1 MSIPEVALIT
11 DSTCDIPDYLI
22 NQYQITVIPQT
33 VIWNDDVLLDRV
45 ELSPQDFYKRL
56 ENDPCHPKSTLPA
69 PESILAAYQNASQSG
84 ARRAMMFTVSSK
96 MSGTYQLARKLA
108 ENSPIPVDVIDGKGP
123 TMSLGWQVI
132 AAARCREDGGNHQ
145 DMIQAAA
152 ETRSKMVQF
161 VLMNTMEY
169 LHKGG
174 RIGRAALMLGS
185 LLDFKPLVEI
195 NHQTGIVEAAGR
207 IRTRHKG
214 IEELWNKFFAK
225 LDLTKNL
232 HIAVLHGNAKQDAQ
246 NLADRISETYQP
258 VELLINITGPVLG
271 INTGPGALALCG
283 YSE

>member
-11 DSTCDIPDYLI
+11 DSTCDIPDHLI

-56 ENDPCHPKSTLPA
+56 EKDPCHPKSTLPA
-69 PESILAAYQNASQSG
+69 PESILTAYQNASQSG

-108 ENSPIPVDVIDGKGP
+108 ENSPLPVDVIDGKGP

-145 DMIQAAA
+145 DMIRAAA

-214 IEELWNKFFAK
+214 IEELWNKFFTK

-232 HIAVLHGNAKQDAQ
+232 HIAVLHGNAVQDAQ

-258 VELLINITGPVLG
+258 AELLINITGPVLG

>member
-11 DSTCDIPDYLI
+11 DSTCDIPDHLI

-69 PESILAAYQNASQSG
+69 PESILTAYQNASQRG

-108 ENSPIPVDVIDGKGP
+108 ENSPLPVDVIDGKGP

-145 DMIQAAA
+145 NMIQAAA

-232 HIAVLHGNAKQDAQ
+232 HIAVLHGNAVQDAQ

-258 VELLINITGPVLG
+258 AELLINITGPVLG

>member
-11 DSTCDIPDYLI
+11 DSTCDIPDHLI

-69 PESILAAYQNASQSG
+69 PESILTAYQNASQSG

-108 ENSPIPVDVIDGKGP
+108 ENSPLPVDVIDGKGP

-232 HIAVLHGNAKQDAQ
+232 HIAVLHGNAVQDAQ

-258 VELLINITGPVLG
+258 AELLINITGPVLG